1 MNSQLQQAAGSPVWQ
16 LFFISFALVLV
27 LFEIF
32 RGWKRGIAR
41 QLARLGGL
49 IAAYFAAFYVGQF
62 AVPLLRPVLKMP
74 DAILSVLAGAALA
87 GVVYVI
93 ITGLGTI
100 LFKRTSQH
108 NSAFVRFFY
117 GLSGAV
123 LGIAFGAFLVWL
135 VVFGVRSLGAVAGA
149 KVQQEAADQNNAV
162 LHAVDRRRPLNGS
175 NEESPT
181 LTTSLARLKNSLELG
196 VVGDAVKKA
205 DLVPT
210 KTYETLGKVG
220 KVVSDPESAQRFLN
234 FPGAHE
240 LSENPKFVALRDDPQ
255 ITEMI
260 SQGRYLDLLQNQKI
274 LDAANDPELRAAIMK
289 FDLQGALD
297 YAQQKQDR

>member
-1 MNSQLQQAAGSPVWQ
+1 VNPQLQQAAGSPVWQ
-16 LFFISFALVLV
+16 LVFISFALALV
-27 LFEIF
+27 LFEIL

-41 QLARLGGL
+41 QLARLGAL
-49 IAAYFAAFYVGQF
+49 IAAYFVAFYAGSF

-87 GVVYVI
+87 LVVYAV
-93 ITGLGTI
+93 ITGLGTM

-108 NSAFVRFFY
+108 DSALVRFFY

-123 LGIAFGAFLVWL
+123 LGIFFGAFLVWL
-135 VVFGVRSLGAVAGA
+135 VVFGVRSLGTVADA
-149 KVQQEAADQNNAV
+149 KVHQEAAEQNNAV
-162 LHAVDRRRPLNGS
+162 LHAVDRRRPLS
-175 NEESPT
+175 ETNEESAT

-240 LSENPKFVALRDDPQ
+240 LSENPKFVALRDDPE
-255 ITEMI
+255 ITQMI

-274 LDAANDPELRAAIMK
+274 LDAANDPELRANIMK
-289 FDLQGALD
+289 FDLQGALN
-297 YAQQKQDR
+297 YALETPEK

>member
-1 MNSQLQQAAGSPVWQ
+1 MNSQLQQATGSPVWQ

-87 GVVYVI
+87 GFVYVV

>member
-1 MNSQLQQAAGSPVWQ
+1 MNSQLQQATGSPVWQ

>member
-1 MNSQLQQAAGSPVWQ
+1 VNPPLQQAAGSPVWQ
-16 LFFISFALVLV
+16 LVFISFALVLV
-27 LFEIF
+27 LFEIL

-41 QLARLGGL
+41 QLARLGAL
-49 IAAYFAAFYVGQF
+49 IAAYFVAFYAGSF

-87 GVVYVI
+87 LVVYAV
-93 ITGLGTI
+93 ITGLGTM

-123 LGIAFGAFLVWL
+123 LGIFFGAFLVWM
-135 VVFGVRSLGAVAGA
+135 VVFGVRSLGTVADA
-149 KVQQEAADQNNAV
+149 KVHQEAAEQNNTV
-162 LHAVDRRRPLNGS
+162 LHAVDRRRPLGET
-175 NEESPT
+175 NEESAT

-205 DLVPT
+205 DVVPT
-210 KTYETLGKVG
+210 KTYETLGKLG
-220 KVVSDPESAQRFLN
+220 KIVSDPASAQRFLS
-234 FPGAHE
+234 FPGAHQ
-240 LSENPKFVALRDDPQ
+240 LSENPKIVALRDDPE

-260 SQGRYLDLLQNQKI
+260 SRGRFLDLLQNQKI
-274 LDAANDPELRAAIMK
+274 LDAANDPELRAGIMK
-289 FDLQGALD
+289 FDLQGALN
-297 YAQQKQDR
+297 YALEQK